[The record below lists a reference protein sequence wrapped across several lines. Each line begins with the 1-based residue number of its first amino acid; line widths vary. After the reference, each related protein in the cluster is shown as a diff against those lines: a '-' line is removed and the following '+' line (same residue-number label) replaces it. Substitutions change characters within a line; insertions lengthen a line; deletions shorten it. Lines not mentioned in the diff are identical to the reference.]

1 MKTRLYFLMVIIIY
15 PMLMSSQVYYDR
27 TYDIG
32 IVDHPVAYVADQAG
46 NVIVCGWFEDE
57 NQENRRAFAFKVND
71 YGEEV
76 WRITSEETSKY
87 MALCITENGNIALA
101 GSKNN
106 YGFLSL
112 INSESGEGIWS
123 YQDDTSE
130 GFWFGSVNELSNGTE
145 FRLHAALTTNSPHPI
160 TYYLFDA
167 ESGNFIVSDESPS
180 IINNPVFVSGQMATD
195 EIWFASEELI
205 VCKRY
210 DGTGFIWSFSAEHI
224 AGLDMYSPNQGCV
237 VRLSGGSIGLL
248 INGISGTGNV
258 YGEYFNIAHQDYTVT
273 GSGILGTDK
282 ILVTGTIDGKL
293 AAWFIDHDLSGM
305 SDRIYPS
312 AYPRIGVDILGLPSN
327 DILIMGTE
335 NGSSDIETNIF
346 LKKLDSEGL
355 VSTQELAE
363 ENKVWFSPNPT
374 SGPLNISGFEAGNVE
389 VSIYN
394 NLGQLLKK
402 ISNTSQRI
410 SIEELTNG
418 FYIAVV
424 SVDGEVVKKEKLIKR

>member
-1 MKTRLYFLMVIIIY
+1 MVMIIY

-27 TYDIG
+27 IYDIG
-32 IVDHPVAYVADQAG
+32 VIDHPVAYAADQEG
-46 NVIVCGWFEDE
+46 NVVVCGWFEDE
-57 NQENRRAFAFKVND
+57 NQENQRAFAFKVND

-87 MALCITENGNIALA
+87 MALYITESGHIALA

-130 GFWFGSVNELSNGTE
+130 GFWFGSVNELSNGTD
-145 FRLHAALTTNSPHPI
+145 FRLHASLTTNSPHPI
-160 TYYLFDA
+160 TYFLFDA
-167 ESGNFIVSDESPS
+167 ESGNFIESDENPNS
-180 IINNPVFVSGQMATD
+180 IISPVFVSGQMAKD
-195 EIWFASEELI
+195 EIWYASEDL
-205 VCKRY
+205 VYCTRY
-210 DGTGFIWSFSAEHI
+210 DGSGFTWSFGAQHI
-224 AGLDMYSPNQGCV
+224 AGLDKYSPTQGCV

-248 INGISGTGNV
+248 IQTIQGDGT
-258 YGEYFNIAHQDYTVT
+258 YGDFFNIVHQDYTVT

-282 ILVTGTIDGKL
+282 ILVTGTIDGEL

-305 SDRIYPS
+305 SDRTYPS
-312 AYPRIGVDILGLPSN
+312 ASPRMGVDILGLPSN
-327 DILIMGTE
+327 DMLIMGTE
-335 NGSSDIETNIF
+335 NGSSDNETNIF

-374 SGPLNISGFEAGNVE
+374 SGTLNISGLEAGNVE

-402 ISNTSQRI
+402 ISNTSQCI

-424 SVDGEVVKKEKLIKR
+424 SVDGDVVKKEKLIKR